1 MTKWKILL
9 VDDEQDF
16 RKIMSERITS
26 WGYEV
31 GSVSSGKEAVEEIK
45 NKNADIVILDYMMPQ
60 KDGIST
66 LKEIRQLNKEIPVI
80 MFTAHPDEKSIKVGD
95 DLGITAF
102 VPKIGGRQSG
112 HSALQAAINMAA
124 KKLKK

>member
-80 MFTAHPDEKSIKVGD
+80 MFTAP
-95 DLGITAF
+95 
-102 VPKIGGRQSG
+102 
-112 HSALQAAINMAA
+112 
-124 KKLKK
+124 

>member
-1 MTKWKILL
+1 
-9 VDDEQDF
+9 
-16 RKIMSERITS
+16 
-26 WGYEV
+26 
-31 GSVSSGKEAVEEIK
+31 
-45 NKNADIVILDYMMPQ
+45 MMPQ